1 MDNKLTLMYGALL
14 HDIGK
19 VIYRSNAHIFA
30 KGTHSKLGYQFLKQ
44 FVEFNDEK
52 LLENVKYHHYKELKN
67 AHIEENSLA
76 YITYIADNIASG
88 LDRRDLI
95 EEGDESA
102 STEFKFH
109 FDKFTPL
116 YSVFNVVNGNKDES
130 EQGKYKFNKENHV
143 EYPSV
148 RNTQYS
154 SSHYNT
160 LMKDMAYDLENRLK
174 YSEEHFASLLKW
186 TESMWQYIPSSTNK
200 GQLIDISLYDHSRI
214 TSAIATCIYDF
225 LNEQNITNY
234 KQKLFSNYNQ
244 TKTFYEQE
252 AFLILSMD
260 MSGIQSFIFNISGSK
275 ALKNLRSRSFY
286 LELMLE
292 VIVDEL
298 LKRLHL
304 SRANLLYTGGG
315 HTYLVLP
322 NTRSVQNVIT
332 DFQKEIKLWFINEFG
347 IDLSVS
353 VAYQSCS
360 GNALMNIDNQYKQ
373 IWQQLSQ
380 KLSTAKAQKYDA
392 SDIRKL
398 NNKQTFG
405 DRECKECLRS
415 DVDMD
420 EEGLC
425 SVCNRIIKISN
436 DLRDKSF
443 FVLSDKGVLKMPFG
457 KYISVVDQKEA
468 ENIMRNNDSV
478 KIYSKNNPH
487 IGTGVSTNLWMCD
500 YDFSSKKPETKSK
513 GIGSYADRD
522 IGIKRLGVL
531 RADIDNLGTTFI
543 SGIDNRYNSLS
554 RTATLSRQLSLFFK
568 YELNQILEGYQIT
581 SIYSGGD
588 DLFLIGAWDD
598 IVEASL
604 SINDK
609 FHEFTLGK
617 LTLSAGIGIYNAKYP
632 VSKMA
637 FETGMLEEIA
647 KVGDKNQVTL
657 WVEEKVYPWHI
668 LKDNILGEK
677 YTFLK
682 ESFKNEDHHGK
693 VFLYKIL
700 QLLREKDTIHVAR
713 LAYLLA
719 RSYMSD
725 AFTSQ
730 VFKWAQNTEEKE
742 YLITALEYYIYQTRE
757 V

>member
-44 FVEFNDEK
+44 FVEFNDKK

-275 ALKNLRSRSFY
+275 ALKSLRSRSFY

-500 YDFSSKKPETKSK
+500 YDFSSKKPENKSK

-617 LTLSAGIGIYNAKYP
+617 LTLSAG
-632 VSKMA
+632 
-637 FETGMLEEIA
+637 
-647 KVGDKNQVTL
+647 
-657 WVEEKVYPWHI
+657 
-668 LKDNILGEK
+668 
-677 YTFLK
+677 
-682 ESFKNEDHHGK
+682 
-693 VFLYKIL
+693 
-700 QLLREKDTIHVAR
+700 
-713 LAYLLA
+713 
-719 RSYMSD
+719 
-725 AFTSQ
+725 
-730 VFKWAQNTEEKE
+730 
-742 YLITALEYYIYQTRE
+742 
-757 V
+757 

>member
-19 VIYRSNAHIFA
+19 VIYRSNAHTFA

-44 FVEFNDEK
+44 FEEFNDKK

-67 AHIEENSLA
+67 AYIEENSLA

-88 LDRRDLI
+88 LDRKDLI
-95 EEGDESA
+95 EEGDESD
-102 STEFKFH
+102 STEFKFN

-116 YSVFNVVNGNKDES
+116 YSVFNVVNGNNDES

-154 SSHYNT
+154 SGHYST

-174 YSEEHFASLLKW
+174 YSEAHFASLLKW

-200 GQLIDISLYDHSRI
+200 GQLIDVSLYDHSRI

-225 LNEQNITNY
+225 LNEQNVTNY

-244 TKTFYEQE
+244 TKAFYEQE

-260 MSGIQSFIFNISGSK
+260 MSGIQSFIYNISGSK
-275 ALKNLRSRSFY
+275 ALKSLRSRSFY

-315 HTYLVLP
+315 HTYLILP
-322 NTRSVQNVIT
+322 NTESVQNAIT
-332 DFQKEIKLWFINEFG
+332 DFQKEIKLWFIKEFG
-347 IDLSVS
+347 VDLSLS

-392 SDIRKL
+392 SDIINL

-415 DVDMD
+415 DTDIN
-420 EEGLC
+420 EEGRC
-425 SVCNRIIKISN
+425 SVCDRIIQISN

-443 FVLSDKGVLKMPFG
+443 FILSDKGVLKMPFG
-457 KYISVVDQKEA
+457 KYISIVDQKEA
-468 ENIMRNNDSV
+468 ENIMRDNALAQ
-478 KIYSKNNPH
+478 IYSKNNPH

-500 YDFSSKKPETKSK
+500 HDFSSKQPETKSK
-513 GIGSYADRD
+513 GISSYADRD

-531 RADIDNLGTTFI
+531 RADIDNLGMTFI

-604 SINDK
+604 CINDK
-609 FHEFTLGK
+609 FHAFTLGK

-637 FETGMLEEIA
+637 FETGILEEAA

-657 WVEEKVYPWHI
+657 WVDEKVYPWHI

-677 YTFLK
+677 YALLK
-682 ESFKNEDHHGK
+682 EAFKNEDHHGK
-693 VFLYKIL
+693 AFLYKIL
-700 QLLREKDTIHVAR
+700 QLLRENDTIHVAR

-719 RSYMSD
+719 RSRMSD

-730 VFKWAQNTEEKE
+730 MFKWAQNNEEKE
-742 YLITALEYYIYQTRE
+742 YLVTALEYYIYQTRE

>member
-19 VIYRSNAHIFA
+19 VIYRSNAHTFA

-275 ALKNLRSRSFY
+275 ALKSLRSRSFY

-420 EEGLC
+420 EEG
-425 SVCNRIIKISN
+425 
-436 DLRDKSF
+436 
-443 FVLSDKGVLKMPFG
+443 
-457 KYISVVDQKEA
+457 
-468 ENIMRNNDSV
+468 
-478 KIYSKNNPH
+478 
-487 IGTGVSTNLWMCD
+487 
-500 YDFSSKKPETKSK
+500 
-513 GIGSYADRD
+513 
-522 IGIKRLGVL
+522 
-531 RADIDNLGTTFI
+531 
-543 SGIDNRYNSLS
+543 
-554 RTATLSRQLSLFFK
+554 
-568 YELNQILEGYQIT
+568 
-581 SIYSGGD
+581 
-588 DLFLIGAWDD
+588 
-598 IVEASL
+598 
-604 SINDK
+604 
-609 FHEFTLGK
+609 
-617 LTLSAGIGIYNAKYP
+617 
-632 VSKMA
+632 
-637 FETGMLEEIA
+637 
-647 KVGDKNQVTL
+647 
-657 WVEEKVYPWHI
+657 
-668 LKDNILGEK
+668 
-677 YTFLK
+677 
-682 ESFKNEDHHGK
+682 
-693 VFLYKIL
+693 
-700 QLLREKDTIHVAR
+700 
-713 LAYLLA
+713 
-719 RSYMSD
+719 
-725 AFTSQ
+725 
-730 VFKWAQNTEEKE
+730 
-742 YLITALEYYIYQTRE
+742 
-757 V
+757 

>member
-275 ALKNLRSRSFY
+275 ALKSLRSRSFY

-443 FVLSDKGVLKMPFG
+443 L
-457 KYISVVDQKEA
+457 Y
-468 ENIMRNNDSV
+468 
-478 KIYSKNNPH
+478 
-487 IGTGVSTNLWMCD
+487 C
-500 YDFSSKKPETKSK
+500 
-513 GIGSYADRD
+513 
-522 IGIKRLGVL
+522 
-531 RADIDNLGTTFI
+531 
-543 SGIDNRYNSLS
+543 
-554 RTATLSRQLSLFFK
+554 
-568 YELNQILEGYQIT
+568 
-581 SIYSGGD
+581 
-588 DLFLIGAWDD
+588 LI
-598 IVEASL
+598 
-604 SINDK
+604 
-609 FHEFTLGK
+609 
-617 LTLSAGIGIYNAKYP
+617 
-632 VSKMA
+632 
-637 FETGMLEEIA
+637 
-647 KVGDKNQVTL
+647 
-657 WVEEKVYPWHI
+657 
-668 LKDNILGEK
+668 
-677 YTFLK
+677 
-682 ESFKNEDHHGK
+682 K
-693 VFLYKIL
+693 VF
-700 QLLREKDTIHVAR
+700 
-713 LAYLLA
+713 
-719 RSYMSD
+719 
-725 AFTSQ
+725 
-730 VFKWAQNTEEKE
+730 
-742 YLITALEYYIYQTRE
+742 
-757 V
+757 

>member
-1 MDNKLTLMYGALL
+1 
-14 HDIGK
+14 
-19 VIYRSNAHIFA
+19 
-30 KGTHSKLGYQFLKQ
+30 
-44 FVEFNDEK
+44 
-52 LLENVKYHHYKELKN
+52 
-67 AHIEENSLA
+67 

-174 YSEEHFASLLKW
+174 YREEHFASLLKW

-275 ALKNLRSRSFY
+275 ALKSLRSRSFY

-436 DLRDKSF
+436 DL
-443 FVLSDKGVLKMPFG
+443 
-457 KYISVVDQKEA
+457 
-468 ENIMRNNDSV
+468 
-478 KIYSKNNPH
+478 
-487 IGTGVSTNLWMCD
+487 
-500 YDFSSKKPETKSK
+500 
-513 GIGSYADRD
+513 
-522 IGIKRLGVL
+522 
-531 RADIDNLGTTFI
+531 
-543 SGIDNRYNSLS
+543 
-554 RTATLSRQLSLFFK
+554 
-568 YELNQILEGYQIT
+568 
-581 SIYSGGD
+581 
-588 DLFLIGAWDD
+588 
-598 IVEASL
+598 
-604 SINDK
+604 
-609 FHEFTLGK
+609 
-617 LTLSAGIGIYNAKYP
+617 
-632 VSKMA
+632 
-637 FETGMLEEIA
+637 
-647 KVGDKNQVTL
+647 
-657 WVEEKVYPWHI
+657 
-668 LKDNILGEK
+668 
-677 YTFLK
+677 
-682 ESFKNEDHHGK
+682 
-693 VFLYKIL
+693 
-700 QLLREKDTIHVAR
+700 
-713 LAYLLA
+713 
-719 RSYMSD
+719 
-725 AFTSQ
+725 
-730 VFKWAQNTEEKE
+730 
-742 YLITALEYYIYQTRE
+742 
-757 V
+757 